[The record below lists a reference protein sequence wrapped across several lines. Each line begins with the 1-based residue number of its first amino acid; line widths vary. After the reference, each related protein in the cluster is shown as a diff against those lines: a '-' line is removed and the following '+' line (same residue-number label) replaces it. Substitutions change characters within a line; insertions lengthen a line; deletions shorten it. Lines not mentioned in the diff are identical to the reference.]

1 MPIATV
7 SAEFLFFLAF
17 DHRSTFHRL
26 VDGLGPNRNDRAERI
41 AACKRLVYD
50 GYLHSASAMTPEL
63 RARTAVIIDEE
74 SGADL
79 ATDAIARGV
88 YTVMPS
94 ERTEQRYFA
103 FEYGERWREH
113 IQAFA
118 HHGVKGLVR
127 WNPTEPEV
135 NAMQVKPLSE
145 LSAWLRANG
154 RDMLLELLVQP
165 TEAQLAECG
174 GDYETFDT
182 AVRPELTCAAIRQL
196 YAAGIHPDFWK
207 IEGIADR
214 ADCQRIGQAALDR
227 PDGRPSACVVLGR
240 SAPET
245 QVQAWLSASV
255 GVPGYRGFALG
266 RTLFNQPLTDWMRG
280 TLPRDVA
287 VKQIADGYRRFIDFY
302 LNQAAEREHDTSG
315 AGGISRQAR
324 R

>member
-1 MPIATV
+1 MPIANV
-7 SAEFLFFLAF
+7 SSESLFFLAF
-17 DHRSTFHRL
+17 DHRSSFHRL
-26 VDGLGPNRNDRAERI
+26 VDAVEGSRSDRAERI

-50 GYLHSASAMTPEL
+50 GYLHSAEAMDPEL
-63 RARTAVIIDEE
+63 RAHTAVIIDEE

-103 FEYGERWREH
+103 FEYGEQWREH

-135 NAMQVKPLSE
+135 NAAQVSSLAE
-145 LSAWLRANG
+145 LSAWLRAHG

-165 TEAQLAECG
+165 TDAQLAECG

-182 AVRPELTCAAIRQL
+182 AMRPELTCTAIRQL
-196 YAAGIHPDFWK
+196 YAADICPDIWK

-214 ADCQRIGQAALDR
+214 TDCRSVGQAALDR

-240 SAPET
+240 SAPEA
-245 QVQAWLSASV
+245 QVQAWLGATV
-255 GVPGYRGFALG
+255 GVAGYRGFALG
-266 RTLFNQPLTDWMRG
+266 RTLFNQPLTDWLRG
-280 TLPRDVA
+280 SLPRDVA

-302 LNQAAEREHDTSG
+302 LNQAGEHDTVGDS
-315 AGGISRQAR
+315 AVGGRTSR
-324 R
+324 